1 VRLFQI
7 NSVTGSS
14 NCTFN
19 IYYNTVSTSTYAQV
33 YGLTPP
39 YSDAVNIP
47 FSTIASG
54 TLILSVPDNATS
66 IILDDACSSGCAN
79 IVIPIPALTPTPTPT
94 KTTTPTKTPTQTPT
108 KSVTPTVTPTKTPTQ
123 TPSNRVC
130 DIVFTLTEVT
140 NPGLGYVKYQICKP
154 NNVGDAYLIDP
165 RTNLDVSTMILQ
177 LPVGT
182 QQSMRC
188 YVEPGTTFL
197 GWSSHCTVIPPIFN
211 FNSNLTHTVNYG
223 YTTYYAVVDK
233 VSVFSL
239 QFCYFSSSTITT
251 SQICTSSCP
260 VRVVLYSVL
269 TNAGTITGTTWFT
282 DSTLSTPAPTGY
294 YVLLAGGDIYN
305 IPTSTT
311 GIMNY
316 YASCETCLPAYCIPP
331 TPSITPTKTKTPTP
345 TVTKT
350 STRTPTPTR
359 TPTHTPTRTPTPT
372 RNI

>member
-7 NSVTGSS
+7 SSVTGSS
-14 NCTFN
+14 NCSFN
-19 IYYNTVSTSTYAQV
+19 IYYNTVSTLAQV
-33 YGLTPP
+33 YGPTLP
-39 YSDAVNIP
+39 YSNAVNIP

-66 IILDDACSSGCAN
+66 LILDDVCSSGCAN

-123 TPSNRVC
+123 TPSTRVC

-165 RTNLDVSTMILQ
+165 RNNLQVNTIILQ

-182 QQSMRC
+182 QQSMTC
-188 YVEPGTTFL
+188 HVQPGTTFL
-197 GWSSHCTVIPPIFN
+197 GWSSYCSPVPPIFN
-211 FNSNLTHTVNYG
+211 YNSTLTHTVNYG

-233 VSVFSL
+233 VNVFSL
-239 QFCYFSSSTITT
+239 DFCYFSSDTTTI
-251 SQICTSSCP
+251 SQICTSCP
-260 VRVVLYSVL
+260 KRVTLYSYL
-269 TNAGTITGTTWFT
+269 TNTGTIIGTTWFT
-282 DSTLSTPAPTGY
+282 DSTLSTLAPKGY
-294 YVLLAGGDIYN
+294 YVLLIGTEIYN
-305 IPTSTT
+305 IPTPNT

-316 YASCETCLPAYCIPP
+316 YASCENCIPANCIP
-331 TPSITPTKTKTPTP
+331 LTPSPTPTKTKTPTP
-345 TVTKT
+345 TPTKT
-350 STRTPTPTR
+350 KTPTPTPTR
-359 TPTHTPTRTPTPT
+359 
-372 RNI
+372 I